1 MSDNGWIFVNERMP
15 NREETVL
22 TVRIRRHTGKP
33 YVAMDVLSVDNQW
46 IYQMQD
52 TTVYWQSLPEL
63 PKELKER

>member
-1 MSDNGWIFVNERMP
+1 MSENGWISVNERMP

-52 TTVYWQSLPEL
+52 ITVYWQPLPEL
-63 PKELKER
+63 PKELR

>member
-52 TTVYWQSLPEL
+52 TTVYWQPLPEL